1 MQAPLTSAWM
11 LVVSLPYGMGS
22 KNVLKR
28 GLNGSVKARHG
39 HNTGG
44 NQTTA
49 QAILNPQRH

>member
-1 MQAPLTSAWM
+1 M